1 MSWKPKLTDQW
12 ADKCR
17 FAVRAALF
25 VNALLVSLATIYLTA
40 KCLCYL
46 LRFLNRTIFAS
57 PW

>member
-1 MSWKPKLTDQW
+1 MPWIRKSVDQYI
-12 ADKCR
+12 DRCR

-25 VNALLVSLATIYLTA
+25 VNAILLSLASIYLTG
-40 KCLCYL
+40 KIIWFL